1 MVALAKVDE
10 ALDELLYR
18 PAVVKAF
25 AWLPRWWL
33 CDLAK
38 LSIRLD
44 TRWGTAWWNGE
55 LEPGEPCQACRRR
68 ASIHIYGGPDP
79 DPDPDDEEDVT
90 DYLTT
95 RPIQLCGWC
104 SVGGPIDNDADLGA
118 SLPPPVRIQWRG
130 DGVGGSVPG
139 TTRDRPTGE
148 RRRRRP
154 DPALQA
160 NPRPRGRVQVKAM
173 A

>member
-1 MVALAKVDE
+1 MEDCLSLSDEMMEAVKRASVVALAIVDE

-44 TRWGTAWWNGE
+44 TQWGTGWWSGE
-55 LEPGEPCQACRRR
+55 LEPGGPCDACIRR
-68 ASIHIYGGPDP
+68 ASIHVYGGPDP
-79 DPDPDDEEDVT
+79 EDDEDVPP

-95 RPIQLCGWC
+95 RPIHLCGWC
-104 SVGGPIDNDADLGA
+104 HIGGPIENAADLERELA
-118 SLPPPVRIQWRG
+118 LARSDSVAWRWRWRLRPWNP
-130 DGVGGSVPG
+130 GGSA
-139 TTRDRPTGE
+139 DR
-148 RRRRRP
+148 
-154 DPALQA
+154 
-160 NPRPRGRVQVKAM
+160 
-173 A
+173 